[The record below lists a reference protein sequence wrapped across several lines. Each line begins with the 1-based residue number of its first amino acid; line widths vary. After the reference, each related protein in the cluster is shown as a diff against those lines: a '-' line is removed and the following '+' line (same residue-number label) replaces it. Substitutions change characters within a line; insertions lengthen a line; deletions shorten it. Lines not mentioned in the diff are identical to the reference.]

1 MDWIKLMKHEK
12 YILIFALLFTYA
24 SATDFAAQAMDT
36 VINVSQTLDQN
47 NSEIKTSSI
56 KPFVTYLKNVTQVLH
71 ASRSMATASSIKNL
85 LRIEELFTRI
95 EACFNQGAFSASP
108 LIKTRFYALFN
119 DIDPTAWPTP
129 VMVRGWKNR
138 VDKYKTFLLAAYFS
152 TRSATSGQVIDY
164 EAIDVLMALHSELTK
179 NVLTDEF
186 FDFSTWEILTDIC
199 VALPIE
205 FAQEHPF
212 LLAGSIIALVGIG
225 AGGYYYIKIENEQ
238 YQKKIADWSKA
249 NHAPLMLRHQEGA
262 QCGINAAYAVVCKQN
277 AAGDTNLNLALLN
290 NEVEFKEFR
299 GVARD
304 ILAAV
309 GGTIAQQRIS
319 KGLPIAPAR
328 VNVEGLENGDVRV
341 VLDGLH
347 QRGLKKQKFGLL
359 TLPVLADTARALVP
373 EKQVSYRDTV
383 RKNKDGDALA
393 YGSDLADVPVC
404 RKKNCFIETRYN
416 NQVLSAA
423 EIAQFQVVPG
433 STLDFVINTAYL
445 PDMPDN
451 LPEAERNKWQLKA
464 EKDNFTHF
472 LHVSAINNPAF
483 PKGVEIIMT
492 DSVWQGSAGLIFRA
506 NIVTNLRNLLGEG
519 RA

>member
-36 VINVSQTLDQN
+36 VVNVNSMLDQG
-47 NSEIKTSSI
+47 NSAIKKPSI
-56 KPFVTYLKNVTQVLH
+56 KPFVTYLTNLTQVLH
-71 ASRSMATASSIKNL
+71 ASSSTVTTSSMKNL

-95 EACFNQGAFSASP
+95 ETCFNQGAFASSP

-129 VMVRGWKNR
+129 AMVRGWKNR

-152 TRSATSGQVIDY
+152 TGSATSAQVIDY
-164 EAIDVLMALHSELTK
+164 EAIDVIMALHSELTK

-199 VALPIE
+199 FSLPIE

-225 AGGYYYIKIENEQ
+225 GYFYIKIENEQ

-249 NHAPLMLRHQEGA
+249 NHASLMLRHQEGA
-262 QCGINAAYAVVCKQN
+262 QCGINAAYAVACKQD
-277 AAGDTNLNLALLN
+277 AAGDTSLNLALLN

-299 GVARD
+299 DVARD

-309 GGTIAQQRIS
+309 GGSIAQQGIS
-319 KGLPIAPAR
+319 KGQPIAPDR

-341 VLDGLH
+341 VLEGLH
-347 QRGLKKQKFGLL
+347 QRGLNKQKFGLL

-373 EKQVSYRDTV
+373 EKQVLYRDTK
-383 RKNKDGDALA
+383 RRNTDNDALA
-393 YGSDLADVPVC
+393 YGSDPADVPAG
-404 RKKNCFIETRYN
+404 RKKYCFIETRYN

-423 EIAQFQVVPG
+423 EIVQFQAVPG
-433 STLDFVINTAYL
+433 STLDFVVNTAFL
-445 PDMPDN
+445 DNMPEN
-451 LPEAERNKWQLKA
+451 LSEAARNKWQLKA
-464 EKDNFTHF
+464 ELDNFTHF

-519 RA
+519 RP